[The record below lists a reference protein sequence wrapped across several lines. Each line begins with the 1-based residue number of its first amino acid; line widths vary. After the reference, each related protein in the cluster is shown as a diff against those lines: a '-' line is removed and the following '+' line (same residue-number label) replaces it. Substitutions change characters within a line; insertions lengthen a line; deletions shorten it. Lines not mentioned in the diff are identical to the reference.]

1 MTVPK
6 PALAPADSSLF
17 GQGCAPKAARAH
29 GTDDLPSILAMSLW
43 PWTDIVETAMG
54 GMGDVVRL
62 TAENTVTNLRR
73 LIVPTSPLE
82 IAMEDALLASDALAQ
97 DLDRRGFFQPAVREE
112 ARVALNALTWWLGS
126 AKPAEQT
133 KEIGLGW

>member
-1 MTVPK
+1 
-6 PALAPADSSLF
+6 
-17 GQGCAPKAARAH
+17 
-29 GTDDLPSILAMSLW
+29 MSLW